1 MRFER
6 EEEEKLN
13 NIKNKKGLIDY
24 RKLKWLIDARTRDI
38 HDELAR
44 QHFLVQDLGSLLE
57 KMSKNNS
64 EKNKIQVGLIN
75 SGLRDLKEEI
85 KDVGKQEKQIENA
98 DEIVNLLEMIL
109 EFNRQQQGK
118 V

>member
-1 MRFER
+1 M
-6 EEEEKLN
+6 
-13 NIKNKKGLIDY
+13 
-24 RKLKWLIDARTRDI
+24 
-38 HDELAR
+38 
-44 QHFLVQDLGSLLE
+44 QDLGYLSE
-57 KMSKNNS
+57 KMWRSKNNL
-64 EKNKIQVGLIN
+64 EKSKIQVGLIN